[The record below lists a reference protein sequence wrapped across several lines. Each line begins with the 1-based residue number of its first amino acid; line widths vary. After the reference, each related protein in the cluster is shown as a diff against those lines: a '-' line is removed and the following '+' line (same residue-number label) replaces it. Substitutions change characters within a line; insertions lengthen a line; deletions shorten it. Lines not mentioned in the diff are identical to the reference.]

1 MTTEAPAQNPD
12 GTLIKPQFEVDY
24 SGMATEPFPEAARK
38 VLAEKPNHED
48 VEIKPDGIVFL
59 PGVWYRR
66 QLTRA
71 FGAGGWALKPTSPP
85 RLVGNAQEYTGA
97 LYCLGRWVSQATGGC
112 DSAYMSHAD
121 QVESAKTDCL
131 TKCCKDL
138 GMATELW
145 EKTWREAWQA
155 EYAEKKWQE
164 PKGDKKGKWVWYL
177 KEKRQPR
184 AANLMGLAAATD
196 GPTAGATAGAPSSGA
211 ATSGGVTLSA
221 PSAPHP
227 SDTGEVAPQETY
239 EAIQVE
245 MKRLGFKAPI
255 AKTFLAKY
263 NCTKVSGLS
272 AVQAVEALAILKA
285 EAS

>member
-1 MTTEAPAQNPD
+1 MSVN
-12 GTLIKPQFEVDY
+12 
-24 SGMATEPFPEAARK
+24 S
-38 VLAEKPNHED
+38 
-48 VEIKPDGIVFL
+48 
-59 PGVWYRR
+59 
-66 QLTRA
+66 LTK
-71 FGAGGWALKPTSPP
+71 ALKPTSPP
-85 RLVGNAQEYTGA
+85 RQVGNAQEYSGA

-112 DSAYMSHAD
+112 DSSYMSHAD

-211 ATSGGVTLSA
+211 ATSGPAIPSA
-221 PSAPHP
+221 PSVPHP
-227 SDTGEVAPQETY
+227 SDTGMRGRKGDNSPDTGEVAPQETY

-255 AKTFLAKY
+255 AKSFLSKWGA
-263 NCTKVSGLS
+263 TKVSGLS
-272 AVQAVEALAILKA
+272 AIQATEALAILKA
-285 EAS
+285 EAL